1 MSNPNVSQVSDASF
15 DGDILKSQVPV
26 LVDFWAPWCGPCRSV
41 APIVDDLANQYA
53 GKLKVAKINVDEST
67 EVAMRY
73 QITSIP
79 TFILFKNGEVADRA
93 LGALPAQ
100 RVRQADRPQPLKA
113 GGIRGD
119 VEKGPRGPFCLC
131 APASC
136 NLSLA
141 GPREGRTSGKKAAA
155 AGPVEGSA

>member
-15 DGDILKSQVPV
+15 DGDILKSAVPV

-41 APIVDDLANQYA
+41 APIVDDLATQYA

-67 EVAMRY
+67 EVATRY

-93 LGALPAQ
+93 LGALP
-100 RVRQADRPQPLKA
+100 RSEFVKLIDRH
-113 GGIRGD
+113 I
-119 VEKGPRGPFCLC
+119 
-131 APASC
+131 
-136 NLSLA
+136 
-141 GPREGRTSGKKAAA
+141 
-155 AGPVEGSA
+155 

>member
-53 GKLKVAKINVDEST
+53 GKIKVAKVNVDEST
-67 EVAMRY
+67 EIAMRY

-79 TFILFKNGEVADRA
+79 TFILFKNGQVADRA
-93 LGALPAQ
+93 LGALP
-100 RVRQADRPQPLKA
+100 RSEFVKLIDRH
-113 GGIRGD
+113 
-119 VEKGPRGPFCLC
+119 V
-131 APASC
+131 
-136 NLSLA
+136 
-141 GPREGRTSGKKAAA
+141 
-155 AGPVEGSA
+155 